1 MPYFRKGI
9 VFVFCSKF
17 GGLYS
22 FKFNALALKCVAD
35 NVRNIFISQKQ
46 RETSLLDV
54 PRASCCRFQDGD
66 CIAKNFLL
74 KVNVTGKSENDTDS
88 CIGKQKNRDSWL

>member
-1 MPYFRKGI
+1 MYFAQSLEDSI
-9 VFVFCSKF
+9 V
-17 GGLYS
+17 L

-46 RETSLLDV
+46 RETFLLDV

-74 KVNVTGKSENDTDS
+74 KVNVTGKSENDTAV
-88 CIGKQKNRDSWL
+88 IRKKGILGFKVKLKNPAL

>member
-1 MPYFRKGI
+1 MYFAQSLEDSI
-9 VFVFCSKF
+9 V
-17 GGLYS
+17 L

-46 RETSLLDV
+46 RETSPLDV

-88 CIGKQKNRDSWL
+88 CIGNQKKRDSLL